1 MKKHTFA
8 SKSLPS
14 SPRKHEP
21 TKLSESK
28 SGPASPR
35 GINVPD
41 SQGEIKVGDPP
52 IAGKSSNEKNVHSE
66 VPAGKGSIAQALK
79 FFRSGK
85 STSFPILPTD
95 STNPP
100 ASPRAT
106 PPETPSNAL
115 PAAIPFALS
124 SEAIKIKKKTAKVVE
139 AKEAEEPILKRAE
152 SHRTMFGVLSLD
164 NLISE
169 AKHPELYRR
178 TIACTVLAQHYNTY
192 IELLVKSQ
200 WHTAGSLKSLHTEKV
215 QKLLKHTQ
223 EEQVKL
229 MRALCQIL
237 DKALT
242 VYLIETSDDAGQVD
256 KFCEF
261 LRERIDAVMGLTQF
275 DNYPF
280 VKGLSYKDKRHFFPK
295 EINCNLMTMKRIQ
308 KKEYELRAEIQT
320 AALDFLQTE
329 KFNEPLA
336 IILPFLTHYVNVYH
350 KQEYVETL
358 AKLSHTIVQVYG
370 YLEELRI
377 MEATFDSAIKNNFTP
392 PGFISFNSLLP
403 EHDEFRRLLV
413 NQISWV
419 LKQKN
424 SKPSC
429 NPSESDFFICD
440 DSELLSTIKMEISFF
455 TKGFKKTAKEVPKDL
470 PKLAK
475 RLAEKMLGVN
485 ESLQPEETPDKV
497 ESRVL
502 GC

>member
-1 MKKHTFA
+1 MKKHPE

-14 SPRKHEP
+14 SPRKYEP
-21 TKLSESK
+21 PKPPKSK

-35 GINVPD
+35 EINVPD
-41 SQGEIKVGDPP
+41 SQGEIRVGDPP
-52 IAGKSSNEKNVHSE
+52 FTDKSSNEKNGHTE
-66 VPAGKGSIAQALK
+66 TPTGKGSITQALK

-85 STSFPILPTD
+85 STSFPILPTAPA
-95 STNPP
+95 TPP
-100 ASPRAT
+100 ATPRAT
-106 PPETPSNAL
+106 SSNAPPGISL
-115 PAAIPFALS
+115 ALS
-124 SEAIKIKKKTAKVVE
+124 SETIKIKKKTAKVAE

-152 SHRTMFGVLSLD
+152 SHRTMFGVLCLD

-169 AKHPELYRR
+169 TKHPELYRR

-192 IELLVKSQ
+192 IDLLVKSK
-200 WHTAGSLKSLHTEKV
+200 WHTAGSLKSLHTEKA
-215 QKLLKHTQ
+215 QKLLQHTQ
-223 EEQVKL
+223 GEQVKL
-229 MRALCQIL
+229 MKELCQIL

-256 KFCEF
+256 KLCEF
-261 LRERIDAVMGLTQF
+261 LRERIDAVMGITQF

-336 IILPFLTHYVNVYH
+336 IVLPFLAHYVNVYH
-350 KQEYVETL
+350 GREYGETL
-358 AKLSHTIVQVYG
+358 EKLGHTIVQVYG

-377 MEATFDSAIKNNFTP
+377 MEANFDSAIKNKFTP

-403 EHDEFRRLLV
+403 DHAEFRRLLV
-413 NQISWV
+413 SQISWV

-440 DSELLSTIKMEISFF
+440 GSELLSAIKMEISSF
-455 TKGFKKTAKEVPKDL
+455 TKGFKKISKEVPKDL

-475 RLAEKMLGVN
+475 RLAEKMLEAN
-485 ESLQPEETPDKV
+485 LALESEETHDKV
-497 ESRVL
+497 ESRAF
-502 GC
+502 GY